1 MKAQTAAAYVMLSL
15 LSIITVCSLIAV
27 LTAPAQAEYAKN
39 ILLLISGIT
48 AGVISSLFSESK
60 ERFIFEQPS
69 SYKAE
74 VSIKSVEQNTP
85 QKRESITEE

>member
-69 SYKAE
+69 SYIAE
-74 VSIKSVEQNTP
+74 VSIKSTESSS
-85 QKRESITEE
+85 KEMRESINKE